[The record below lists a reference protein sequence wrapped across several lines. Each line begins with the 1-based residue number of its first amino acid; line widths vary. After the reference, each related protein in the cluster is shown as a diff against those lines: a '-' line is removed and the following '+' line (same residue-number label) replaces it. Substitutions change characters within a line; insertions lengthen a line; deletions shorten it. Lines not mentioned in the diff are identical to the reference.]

1 MYTQLRP
8 FLSYIEVLNEFLPIK
23 LMAPLNNNPERMAQ
37 IQMEN
42 EMKQLAEMTSD
53 SLRDIFDKVGRK
65 NKQVAARI
73 NFERVYAAMNAR
85 RSRAVKKDLNSP

>member
-1 MYTQLRP
+1 
-8 FLSYIEVLNEFLPIK
+8 
-23 LMAPLNNNPERMAQ
+23 MAQ

-73 NFERVYAAMNAR
+73 NFERVVRLSSHCSVVSQTAR
-85 RSRAVKKDLNSP
+85 KSVCG